1 MKKISG
7 IKNAE
12 RISNSMQKEI
22 IIEEYN
28 KEWTNWFKEI
38 RNIIKSGL
46 GALTISIEH
55 VGSTSI
61 EGLAAKPIIDID
73 VVVHQKDFSKVKSKF
88 SGLGYI
94 HQGDLGIPGREAF
107 DLIDAKKKDLLPDHH
122 LYVCDKDNP
131 ELKRH
136 IWFRDYLRNSPL
148 YIKKYEKIKKD
159 AAKRHPFDI
168 DSYIKCKNAF
178 IEKILNIVEK
188 NKKEI

>member
-46 GALTISIEH
+46 DALTISIEH

-136 IWFRDYLRNSPL
+136 IAFRDYLRNNPL

-188 NKKEI
+188 E